1 MEAVFPQILSSVT
14 IDDIIPAA
22 RNLTKYTIADT
33 MGFPAA
39 RSDANMGKKGA
50 CVIPQTLESNVTLLH
65 QFLFGDENYQPSDMV
80 KKISAKISAD
90 TGMYNEAKPIDH
102 VGTDGGY
109 IPKPTQATK
118 ATEETKENESESST
132 SGTDESIID
141 GETDLEIE
149 TDEFGNELDQAQSPI
164 RVRTPPGEPAQL
176 IRAPLRGPRLRIPEA
191 RERPRLILAAPR
203 GAPQLTLA
211 APREVRQLIRAHRP
225 RNTCRR
231 DRGL

>member
-1 MEAVFPQILSSVT
+1 
-14 IDDIIPAA
+14 
-22 RNLTKYTIADT
+22 

-118 ATEETKENESESST
+118 ATEETKENESCLLYT
-132 SGTDESIID
+132 S
-141 GETDLEIE
+141 
-149 TDEFGNELDQAQSPI
+149 
-164 RVRTPPGEPAQL
+164 
-176 IRAPLRGPRLRIPEA
+176 
-191 RERPRLILAAPR
+191 
-203 GAPQLTLA
+203 
-211 APREVRQLIRAHRP
+211 
-225 RNTCRR
+225 
-231 DRGL
+231 

>member
-1 MEAVFPQILSSVT
+1 MSWRQCSPQILSSVT

-132 SGTDESIID
+132 SETDESIID

-149 TDEFGNELDQAQSPI
+149 TDEFGNELDPPEDDDIFGRPGESSGSGTVHPGGRERAVQAVYSRGLRPQRATRQPDQEQSPI
-164 RVRTPPGEPAQL
+164 RARTPPGEPAQL
-176 IRAPLRGPRLRIPEA
+176 SGCL
-191 RERPRLILAAPR
+191 
-203 GAPQLTLA
+203 
-211 APREVRQLIRAHRP
+211 
-225 RNTCRR
+225 
-231 DRGL
+231 